1 MGREIFEPIVT
12 IVGGLIAVA
21 ILAVLVSQR
30 SNTAGV
36 FAAAG
41 GAFSNAVSA
50 AVSPITGKSAA
61 PNVNAGSQTAFGMNG
76 GSGGILS
83 GGTLLSQNLL
93 G

>member
-1 MGREIFEPIVT
+1 MGSQLFEPIVT
-12 IVGGLIAVA
+12 IAGGLIGIA

-61 PNVNAGSQTAFGMNG
+61 PNVNAGSSTAFGINS
-76 GSGGILS
+76 GSGGLLS
-83 GGTLLSQNLL
+83 GGSLLSQNLL